1 MPTMEADIEVLKTQV
16 KSLCDSVEGISS
28 KIDSVLAMQ
37 EAIVRLQEQ
46 HGNTREA
53 LERAFKIIG
62 EVRDETEHTAS
73 KINQWATG
81 GIVAFVLGG
90 VIVGLVQW
98 YAMKRDNEIDRLGDT
113 LVGME
118 RRISWI
124 EHDKYGR
131 GAQEPP
137 KEHPQDDR

>member
-16 KSLCDSVEGISS
+16 KTLCDSVDGISS

-53 LERAFKIIG
+53 LERAFKLIG
-62 EVRDETEHTAS
+62 QVREEVDQSSSRIS
-73 KINQWATG
+73 QWGTG
-81 GIVAFVLGG
+81 GLVAFFLGG
-90 VIVGLVQW
+90 VIVAMVQW
-98 YAMKRDNEIDRLGDT
+98 YAMKRDNDIERMGDT
-113 LVGME
+113 LISIE
-118 RRISWI
+118 RRIAWL

-131 GAQEPP
+131 SGQEPP
-137 KEHPQDDR
+137 KENTTHER

>member
-16 KSLCDSVEGISS
+16 NGLCSSVDGLSS

-53 LERAFKIIG
+53 LERAFKLIG
-62 EVRDETEHTAS
+62 QVRDDSEQSTS
-73 KINQWATG
+73 KVDKWLAG
-81 GIVAFVLGG
+81 ARVAFLAGAI
-90 VIVGLVQW
+90 IVGMVQW
-98 YAMKRDNEIDRLGDT
+98 YAMKRDNDIERMGET
-113 LVGME
+113 LISIE
-118 RRISWI
+118 RRIAWL

-131 GAQEPP
+131 SGQEPP
-137 KEHPQDDR
+137 KEQTTHER